1 MEGSKTKALS
11 LLVAVFVAG
20 IMLGWVTHA
29 MSVKER
35 LIPRQDVEALMSRF
49 SKELDLTPDQQDS
62 VRAILSRRQQDS
74 RVISM
79 ETRPRYQALRDRAKA
94 EIEMLLTPDQ
104 KTRYEALNAEM
115 DRELELLRRARG
127 NETQGQR

>member
-1 MEGSKTKALS
+1 MQGSKTKAMS

-20 IMLGWVTHA
+20 LLLGWVAHA
-29 MSVKER
+29 TSVKER
-35 LIPRQDVEALMSRF
+35 LIAPQDVEALMRRF
-49 SKELDLTPDQQDS
+49 SKELDLTADQEDS

-74 RVISM
+74 RVISL
-79 ETRPRYQALRDRAKA
+79 ETRPRYQALRDRAKT

-104 KTRYEALNAEM
+104 KVRYQALNAEM
-115 DRELELLRRARG
+115 DRELERLRRARG

>member
-79 ETRPRYQALRDRAKA
+79 ETRPRYQALRDRAKV